1 MKLML
6 SLVKPKF
13 FMPVHGEYRFLKQHG
28 ELAVSVGTPKENV
41 FIMENGRTLELSS
54 DSAKMTTQVP
64 SGIVLVDG
72 LGVGDVGNIVLRDRQ
87 SLSEN
92 GMIIVVIALD
102 RRTAKVVSGPDI
114 VTRGFVYVRENE
126 LLMDEIKEVA
136 KEELE
141 KCDRENIR
149 EWSTIKNNVRE
160 QISHYVYSKT
170 KRQPMILPILMDID
184 VDKIVK

>member
-1 MKLML
+1 
-6 SLVKPKF
+6 
-13 FMPVHGEYRFLKQHG
+13 
-28 ELAVSVGTPKENV
+28 
-41 FIMENGRTLELSS
+41 
-54 DSAKMTTQVP
+54 
-64 SGIVLVDG
+64 
-72 LGVGDVGNIVLRDRQ
+72 
-87 SLSEN
+87 
-92 GMIIVVIALD
+92 
-102 RRTAKVVSGPDI
+102 
-114 VTRGFVYVRENE
+114 
-126 LLMDEIKEVA
+126 MDEIKEVA